1 MVKPCFLFSSFKLTY
16 LSSFDV
22 SVDGSILAPK
32 EDKYVNLNEEN
43 RKQGLTMTLPRS
55 NSSVFHAG
63 VIGKGLKPRRHI
75 EVLKQGQVVRNKQ
88 CLLDVLK
95 SCSTAPHIPE
105 EAHTPMETDNNMLP
119 MKKNTHSVI
128 N

>member
-1 MVKPCFLFSSFKLTY
+1 LFGAKIDPSTLT
-16 LSSFDV
+16 S
-22 SVDGSILAPK
+22 K

-75 EVLKQGQVVRNKQ
+75 EVLKQVTYITHFNSI
-88 CLLDVLK
+88 LLK
-95 SCSTAPHIPE
+95 FFF
-105 EAHTPMETDNNMLP
+105 
-119 MKKNTHSVI
+119 
-128 N
+128 